1 MALTEQ
7 DIQDRIARLTRERD
21 EFLAAAQRELA
32 MRSGAITA
40 LQQLLDESAP
50 AEPNAADIGG

>member
-7 DIQDRIARLTRERD
+7 DIRERIARLTRERD

-50 AEPNAADIGG
+50 ADPNVAGTGG